1 MHINNDKQIWPN
13 QFFFSLFSSFVGPE
27 NQAINQRIF
36 AGVRSTDTETSTT
49 VIRGVPFLIL

>member
-1 MHINNDKQIWPN
+1 MISRFDLTYFLKLI
-13 QFFFSLFSSFVGPE
+13 SSFVGPE

-49 VIRGVPFLIL
+49 VIRGMPFLIL